1 VHLSALSCSVQI
13 LCTGGCG
20 RFVRRPSNRSTVCSP
35 CDYRRRH
42 PAPSIAPTPASST
55 SLETIGSNAVSL
67 LQSLPVHSHHRAPL
81 LHHLAQGL
89 TSTQASEYLI
99 SSASYIRECKRK
111 NQDESDLLNE
121 KYSSDVKRQKLPAEV
136 ILHLLNYIKD
146 NCPTKSGSPRV
157 ELRQYVNDA
166 ELYQGYVASKREGI
180 DIVCLNTFIQYKHE
194 LGVKRVKS
202 YWGQF
207 DCAKCLALRKM
218 KPEWMKIN
226 NETELNQLRL
236 QQKKGLLR
244 DLLYH
249 RVQYFH
255 SSINTS

>member
-1 VHLSALSCSVQI
+1 VSSLS
-13 LCTGGCG
+13 
-20 RFVRRPSNRSTVCSP
+20 P
-35 CDYRRRH
+35 
-42 PAPSIAPTPASST
+42 
-55 SLETIGSNAVSL
+55 LETIGSNAVSL
-67 LQSLPVHSHHRAPL
+67 VQSLPVHSHHRAPL

-99 SSASYIRECKRK
+99 SSASYIRQCKRK
-111 NQDESDLLNE
+111 NPDESDLLRD
-121 KYSSDVKRQKLPAEV
+121 KYAHDVKRQKWPAEA
-136 ILHLLNYIKD
+136 ILHLINYLKD

-166 ELYQGYVASKREGI
+166 QLYQGYVASKREGI
-180 DIVCLNTFIQYKHE
+180 DIVCLNTFIKYKHE

-207 DCAKCLALRKM
+207 DCAQCLALRKL
-218 KPEWMKIN
+218 KPEWMSIHDEEK
-226 NETELNQLRL
+226 LNQLRL
-236 QQKKGLLR
+236 QQQKGLVR